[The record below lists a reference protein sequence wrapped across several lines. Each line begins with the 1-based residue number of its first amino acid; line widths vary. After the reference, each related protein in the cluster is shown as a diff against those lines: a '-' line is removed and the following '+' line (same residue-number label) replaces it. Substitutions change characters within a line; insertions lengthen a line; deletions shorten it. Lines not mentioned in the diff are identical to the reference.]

1 MWMGF
6 RVSHDLLS
14 VLSYVSILKLLKSLD
29 SIIAV
34 FVVCMWQNEM
44 RIMKDSCVYYIY
56 TLCIYLYSNLMHML
70 AYVILL
76 RFWKEYACHFR
87 ETKLLLICEFSDTL
101 YVNEI

>member
-1 MWMGF
+1 
-6 RVSHDLLS
+6 
-14 VLSYVSILKLLKSLD
+14 
-29 SIIAV
+29 
-34 FVVCMWQNEM
+34 
-44 RIMKDSCVYYIY
+44 
-56 TLCIYLYSNLMHML
+56 ML